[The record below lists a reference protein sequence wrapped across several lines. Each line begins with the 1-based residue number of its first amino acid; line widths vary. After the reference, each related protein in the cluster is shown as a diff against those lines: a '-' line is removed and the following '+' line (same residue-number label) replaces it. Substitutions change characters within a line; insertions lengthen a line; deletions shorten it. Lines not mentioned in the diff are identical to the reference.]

1 MIRMNEDLKEYL
13 KSQKCELTLY
23 DLCMDYIETFNI
35 DRLLMNNEIKLS
47 EEQNR
52 KLTESMLD
60 AQDLLINFVLA
71 KFGD

>member
-1 MIRMNEDLKEYL
+1 MNEELKEYL

-47 EEQNR
+47 EEQN
-52 KLTESMLD
+52 KKVTEAMLD
-60 AQDLLINFVLA
+60 AQDLLISFILA